1 MNVKVLVY
9 IILLSQVSHSL
20 RFANGVVLASHMIGD
35 EINNHLHACL
45 VRTLHQ
51 SLELIHALRHLHGK
65 IGVDIIIIGNSVWR
79 PSLPLHNRWMLLRDA
94 VGRIIGCRC
103 MANNAREPHMREP
116 HVVNTIER
124 GRGDVIHLPHSI
136 LLHRS
141 MRHAGH
147 ILIAKKASKDLIDGH
162 FYKELIGS

>member
-9 IILLSQVSHSL
+9 IIVLPQVSHSL
-20 RFANGVVLASHMIGD
+20 RFANGVVLSCHMIGD

-51 SLELIHALRHLHGK
+51 SLELVHTLRHLHGK
-65 IGVDIIIIGNSVWR
+65 VGVDIIIIGNSVWR
-79 PSLPLHNRWMLLRDA
+79 PSLPLDNVWMLARDA

-103 MANNAREPHMREP
+103 MTNNAREPHMRKP
-116 HVVNTIER
+116 HVVNTSEH
-124 GRGDVIHLPHSI
+124 GRGDVVHLPYSI
-136 LLHRS
+136 LFQRS
-141 MRHAGH
+141 MGHAGH
-147 ILIAKKASKDLIDGH
+147 ILIAKKTSKDLIDGH

>member
-9 IILLSQVSHSL
+9 IIVLPQVSHSL
-20 RFANGVVLASHMIGD
+20 RFTNGVVLARHMIGD
-35 EINNHLHACL
+35 EINNHFHACL

-51 SLELIHALRHLHGK
+51 CFELVHTLRYLHGK
-65 IGVDIIIIGNSVWR
+65 VGVNIIIIGNSVWR
-79 PSLPLHNRWMLLRDA
+79 PSLSLHNSWMLARDA

-103 MANNAREPHMREP
+103 MANNTREPHVRKP
-116 HVVNTIER
+116 HVVNTIEH

-141 MRHAGH
+141 MGRAGH
-147 ILIAKKASKDLIDGH
+147 VLIAKKASKDLIDGH
-162 FYKELIGS
+162 FIRS